1 MIDHDTNEADNVPK
15 SPYYY
20 RGWRWYLEGL
30 YVWLGKRLPAG
41 LVFYA
46 TNQLLEY
53 AQSEGMET
61 LDIVEAQSN
70 WLIDKMK

>member
-1 MIDHDTNEADNVPK
+1 LIDREMNESETVHL
-15 SPYYY
+15 SPYYH
-20 RGWRWYLEGL
+20 RGGRWFLEGF
-30 YVWLGKRLPAG
+30 YIWLGKRLPAG

-53 AQSEGMET
+53 AESEGMNT